1 MIDRYDFEKMG
12 YSSLPAMTDEEL
24 EKSKKFICNFLK
36 THPSSYYMM
45 LNNES
50 RYYTLYTFT
59 DTYLFKTMTD
69 EIIDIVKALGPIK
82 SIETAEDGN
91 ALEFW
96 IDYDGIKV
104 FYFFDYAKGVV
115 EI

>member
-12 YSSLPAMTDEEL
+12 YNSLPSMTDEEL
-24 EKSKKFICNFLK
+24 ENSKKFICNFLK

-59 DTYLFKTMTD
+59 NNYLFKTMTD
-69 EIIDIVKALGPIK
+69 EIIDIVNKLDAILELKIGA
-82 SIETAEDGN
+82 SNYDDGYKIN
-91 ALEFW
+91 S
-96 IDYDGIKV
+96 YVGN
-104 FYFFDYAKGVV
+104 
-115 EI
+115 